1 MLARHQVIHLD
12 TCPEVGDLPPPVVR
26 RRKGRGGEGERE
38 VRGGEK
44 RMRKTRDREIESEG
58 TRKKDGEE
66 RRGKER
72 RKGEGRGG
80 LERGEKWTEGR

>member
-1 MLARHQVIHLD
+1 
-12 TCPEVGDLPPPVVR
+12 
-26 RRKGRGGEGERE
+26 
-38 VRGGEK
+38 
-44 RMRKTRDREIESEG
+44 MRKTRDREIESEG